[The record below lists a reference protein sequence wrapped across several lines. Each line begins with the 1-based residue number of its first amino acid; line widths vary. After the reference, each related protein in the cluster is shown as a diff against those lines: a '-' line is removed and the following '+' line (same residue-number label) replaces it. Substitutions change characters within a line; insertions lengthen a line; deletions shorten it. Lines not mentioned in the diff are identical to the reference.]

1 MTILPTSAIEK
12 PKVYESKHICLS
24 SPILHIGSE
33 VSQLNPFEFIVTR
46 DRVYIPNNDLLAKE
60 LLKRARLQDY
70 LKAIEK
76 RESIGNLLKQVFGDT
91 WWQVK
96 SEDRLIFPK
105 NKTSQKWT
113 DKPIANLR
121 PMIRNGFGVLYIPG
135 SSIKGAMRT
144 AIAYHLLKYQDKY
157 NVPQQQRVSEIE
169 KKLRLRLDN
178 GELQRKPKFT
188 SQSLF
193 MDSLFTNFNLV
204 YQGQLVSAKEN
215 SPNTDFMRAIHIAD
229 SNPLNTYTLKNSQG
243 KNIAYNNSI
252 VAEVI
257 VSSHTEDWKAKYK
270 SSLFVEMAHR
280 VMTDFT
286 ITLDIEMLNWFQHRQ
301 GMRIPFKNIDELLNI
316 CKEFAQDQWN
326 FEAKNYWE
334 QIGNNQE
341 QKNPLNFD
349 TLWDKY
355 YAKPECP
362 YHLRLGWGSGMN
374 GTTMGLL
381 LNDDLRAEIRDTCGI
396 KAPGFEAPKSRRTI
410 RDTNGEIAFVP
421 GWVKLQEM

>member
-12 PKVYESKHICLS
+12 PKVYESKHICLTS
-24 SPILHIGSE
+24 RILHIGSE
-33 VSQLNPFEFIVTR
+33 VSQLNPFEFVVAGNK
-46 DRVYIPNNDLLAKE
+46 VYLPNSDLLAKE

-76 RESIGNLLKQVFGDT
+76 REPIGNLLKQVFGDT

-105 NKTSQKWT
+105 NKTFQKWT
-113 DKPIANLR
+113 DKTIANLR

-144 AIAYHLLKYQDKY
+144 AIAYYLLKYQDKY

-169 KKLRLRLDN
+169 KKLRIRLNN
-178 GELQRKPKFT
+178 GELRRKPKSTNPSPFT
-188 SQSLF
+188 
-193 MDSLFTNFNLV
+193 DPLFTNFNLV
-204 YQGQLVSAKEN
+204 YQGQPVSAKEN
-215 SPNTDFMRAIHIAD
+215 SSNTDFMRAIHIAD
-229 SNPLNTYTLKNSQG
+229 SSPLDRSTSKNSQG
-243 KNIAYNNSI
+243 KNIVYNNSI
-252 VAEVI
+252 VAEVV
-257 VSSHTEDWKAKYK
+257 VSSHAEDWKAKYK
-270 SSLFVEMAHR
+270 SSLFVEMARR
-280 VMTDFT
+280 VITDFT

-301 GMRIPFKNIDELLNI
+301 GMLIPFKNIDELLNI

-326 FEAKNYWE
+326 FEAKNYWK
-334 QIGNNQE
+334 QIGNNQK

-349 TLWDKY
+349 TLRDEY

-362 YHLRLGWGSGMN
+362 YDLRLGWGSGMN
-374 GTTMGLL
+374 GTTIGLL
-381 LNDDLRAEIRDTCGI
+381 LNDDLRAEIRDTCGL

-410 RDTNGEIAFVP
+410 RDINGEIAFVP